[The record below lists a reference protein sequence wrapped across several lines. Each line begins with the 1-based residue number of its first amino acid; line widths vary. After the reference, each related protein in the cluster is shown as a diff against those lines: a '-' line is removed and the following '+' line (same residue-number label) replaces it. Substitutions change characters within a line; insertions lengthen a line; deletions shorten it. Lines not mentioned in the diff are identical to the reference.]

1 MNKNSLLQLSRRERQ
16 IMDIIYQRGEASVAE
31 VLENMPDPPSYSA
44 VRAMVRI
51 LEEKGHLKHRVDGT
65 KFIFNP
71 TLPTENAKRSVLSHL
86 VQTYF
91 DGSVEQVVA
100 ALLDSSSTELSEPEL
115 DRLSQLIQEARKEG
129 R

>member
-16 IMDIIYQRGEASVAE
+16 IMDIIYQHGEASVAE

-65 KFIFNP
+65 KFIFKP

-100 ALLDSSSTELSEPEL
+100 ALLDSSSTALSEAEL

>member
-16 IMDIIYQRGEASVAE
+16 IMDIIYQHGEASVAE
-31 VLENMPDPPSYSA
+31 VLENMSDPPSYSA

-65 KFIFNP
+65 KFIFKP
-71 TLPTENAKRSVLSHL
+71 TLPAENAKRSVLSHL

-100 ALLDSSSTELSEPEL
+100 ALLDSSSTELSGLEL

>member
-16 IMDIIYQRGEASVAE
+16 IMDIIYQHGEASVAE

-65 KFIFNP
+65 KFIFKP

-100 ALLDSSSTELSEPEL
+100 ALLDSSSTELSGLEL

>member
-16 IMDIIYQRGEASVAE
+16 IMDIIYQHGEASVAE

-65 KFIFNP
+65 KFIFKP

-100 ALLDSSSTELSEPEL
+100 ALLDSSSTELSGLEL
-115 DRLSQLIQEARKEG
+115 DRLSRLIQEARKEG

>member
-1 MNKNSLLQLSRRERQ
+1 MCKNSLLQLSRRERQ
-16 IMDIIYQRGEASVAE
+16 IMDIIYRSGEASVAE
-31 VLENMPDPPSYSA
+31 VLENMSDPPSYSA

-65 KFIFNP
+65 KYIFHP

-100 ALLDSSSTELSEPEL
+100 ALLDSKSAELSKPDL
-115 DRLSQLIQEARKEG
+115 DRLSQLIQDARKEG

>member
-1 MNKNSLLQLSRRERQ
+1 MSKNSLLQLSRRERQ
-16 IMDIIYQRGEASVAE
+16 IMDIIYQHGEASVAE

-65 KFIFNP
+65 KFIFKP